1 MFFNEKNSSRTEW
14 KIKLQRKDHMDHI
27 VFQDS
32 GNSTNLSEF
41 SGKKA
46 FFWIGT
52 RSSRMIS
59 VKSWV
64 WGLGVAL
71 ENTASLKIDSQ

>member
-1 MFFNEKNSSRTEW
+1 MKRILQELNGRLSYREKTIWTISY
-14 KIKLQRKDHMDHI
+14 
-27 VFQDS
+27 FQDS

-59 VKSWV
+59 GQELGFGA
-64 WGLGVAL
+64 WGCFW
-71 ENTASLKIDSQ
+71 KIQQV